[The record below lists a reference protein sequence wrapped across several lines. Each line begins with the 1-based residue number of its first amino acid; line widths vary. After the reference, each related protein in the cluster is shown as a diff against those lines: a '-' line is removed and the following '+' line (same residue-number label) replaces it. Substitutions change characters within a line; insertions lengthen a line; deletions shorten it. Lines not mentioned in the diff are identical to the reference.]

1 MKPLQQVTII
11 VKGIVQG
18 VGFRPFVFRL
28 AHQLNLVGSVLNN
41 HLGVTI
47 VLQGN
52 SELIEQ
58 FIDKLAKSPP
68 PLARIDAIEVTHQAQ
83 LSLFDQFSIIDSH
96 AATDEHANVAISADM
111 SICRDCLN
119 DINDPQNRHYQ
130 YPFTN
135 CTNCG
140 PRYTIINALPYDRC
154 NTAMADFEMCDDCHA
169 AYINPMNRRYHAQP
183 VSCPHCGPQLTF
195 SVINARAECLY
206 DSSML
211 MALEQAVEMINR
223 GGIVAIKGLGGFHL
237 VCDATNNEAVAA
249 LRQRKQRL
257 AKPLAIMVTNLAQ
270 AKLCVSGTE
279 TEWQVLT
286 SPEKPITL
294 MTKRVASV
302 DGKDNG
308 RDNCGNIHPI
318 ALSPLLA
325 PGIDRLGV
333 FLPYTPLHHLL
344 MQRLHKPI
352 VATSANRSGEPIIG
366 NQAEIEQHLSHVVDG
381 ILDHNRPIINAC
393 DDSVVQVIDGQ
404 LQVIRLAR
412 GYAPLTINLHSPM
425 LSNSKNSV
433 LAVGAQQK
441 NTVAFG
447 FADNLIVSPHIGDLF
462 TLETEQYFSRSLATF
477 KRLYDFI
484 PSHIVHDNHPQYAPT
499 QWAVNYQ
506 SEHRLLPSHCIG
518 IQHHYAHVLSVMAM
532 HQRTEQVLGF
542 SFDGTG
548 LGDDG
553 TLWGSEVM
561 LADVHGF
568 TTVAHFSSFKLIGGE
583 QAIKHPVR
591 ILLALLFEQM
601 SLEQVLSLPI
611 AAIADLGSKTVT
623 NLYQLWRNN
632 SHCIECRSVGRLFDA
647 LAVALGFIGSSQ
659 YEGQAG
665 MMIETA
671 ANAYY
676 TESNIEPLSV
686 TLNTLSDQ
694 ESLPIQWHSSDFI
707 TQLVNCAVEYS
718 HNPLIK
724 KQICWHFINMISQQ
738 LDRVGQQYPQ
748 LPQVF
753 CGGVFQNK
761 TLLSQCIDDC
771 KRGQRQILPSGHIP
785 INDGGI
791 ALGQL
796 WYGIHH
802 MA

>member
-1 MKPLQQVTII
+1 MKPAQQVTII

-47 VLQGN
+47 VLQGR
-52 SELIEQ
+52 SEIIEQ
-58 FIDKLAKSPP
+58 FIETLTHSPP
-68 PLARIDAIEVTHQAQ
+68 PLARIDAIELTHQPQ
-83 LSLFDQFSIIDSH
+83 LSIFHRFSIIDSH
-96 AATDEHANVAISADM
+96 ISAGEHAKVAISADK
-111 SICRDCLN
+111 SICQDCLD
-119 DINDPQNRHYQ
+119 DINDPHNRHYQ

-154 NTAMADFEMCDDCHA
+154 NTAMADFVMCDNCRD
-169 AYINPMNRRYHAQP
+169 AYTDPLNRRYHAQP
-183 VSCPHCGPQLTF
+183 VSCPHCGPQLSF
-195 SVINARAECLY
+195 SVINASAEFLY

-211 MALEQAVEMINR
+211 MPLEQAVEMINR

-237 VCDATNNEAVAA
+237 VCDATNNDAVMA
-249 LRQRKQRL
+249 LRQRKQRP
-257 AKPLAIMVTNLAQ
+257 AKPLAIMVRNLAQ
-270 AKLCVSGTE
+270 AQLCVSGTE
-279 TEWQVLT
+279 AEWLVLT

-294 MTKRVASV
+294 MQKRQHS
-302 DGKDNG
+302 D
-308 RDNCGNIHPI
+308 IE
-318 ALSPLLA
+318 LSPLLA

-344 MQRLHKPI
+344 MQRLNKPI

-366 NQAEIEQHLSHVVDG
+366 NIAEIEQHLGHVING

-393 DDSVVQVIDGQ
+393 DDSVVQVIDEQ
-404 LQVIRLAR
+404 VQVIRLAR

-425 LSNSKNSV
+425 LSDSQNSV

-462 TLETEQYFSRSLATF
+462 SLEAQHYFTQSLATF
-477 KRLYDFI
+477 KRLYDFN

-506 SEHRLLPSHCIG
+506 SEHKLPQSHCIG
-518 IQHHYAHVLSVMAM
+518 IQHHFAHVLSVMAM
-532 HQRTEQVLGF
+532 HQRTDQVLGF

-553 TLWGSEVM
+553 VLWGSEVM
-561 LADVHGF
+561 LADVNGF

-601 SLEQVLSLPI
+601 TLQQVLALPI
-611 AAIADLGSKTVT
+611 AAIQNEGKKTVT
-623 NLYQLWRNN
+623 NLYQLWHNN

-647 LAVALGFIGSSQ
+647 LAVALDFIGSSQ

-671 ANAYY
+671 ANDY
-676 TESNIEPLSV
+676 SNHPKRQPLSIR
-686 TLNTLSDQ
+686 LNTVSHNDP
-694 ESLPIQWHSSDFI
+694 EPIQWHSSDFI
-707 TQLVNCAVEYS
+707 TQLVNLAINHSQTPY
-718 HNPLIK
+718 IK
-724 KQICWHFINMISQQ
+724 QQVCWHFIDAISQQ
-738 LDRVGQQYPQ
+738 LDHIGQQYPQ

-771 KRGQRQILPSGHIP
+771 RRGERQFLPSGHIP

-796 WYGIHH
+796 WYAIHH

>member
-28 AHQLNLVGSVLNN
+28 AHQLTLVGSVLNN

-47 VLQGN
+47 ILQGRN
-52 SELIEQ
+52 ELIEQ
-58 FIDKLAKSPP
+58 FIAALKQSPP
-68 PLARIDAIEVTHQAQ
+68 PLARIDAIEVTEQTPLH
-83 LSLFDQFSIIDSH
+83 LFDHFSIIDSQILTGEQ
-96 AATDEHANVAISADM
+96 AKVAISADM
-111 SICRDCLN
+111 SICQDCLD
-119 DINDPQNRHYQ
+119 DINDPHNRHYQ

-140 PRYTIINALPYDRC
+140 PRYSIITSFPYDRC
-154 NTAMADFEMCDDCHA
+154 NTAMADFMMCERCYA
-169 AYINPMNRRYHAQP
+169 AYSDPLNRRYHAQP
-183 VSCPHCGPQLTF
+183 ISCPHCGPQLTF
-195 SVINARAECLY
+195 STLNARAEFLY

-211 MALEQAVEMINR
+211 IALEQAVEMINR

-237 VCDATNNEAVAA
+237 VCDASNDDAVAM
-249 LRQRKQRL
+249 LRQRKQRP
-257 AKPLAIMVTNLAQ
+257 AKPLAIMVANLAQ
-270 AKLCVSGTE
+270 AKLCVSGNE
-279 TEWQVLT
+279 AEWRVLT

-294 MTKRVASV
+294 MTKRVAN
-302 DGKDNG
+302 DNSNENNG
-308 RDNCGNIHPI
+308 SNGPI
-318 ALSPLLA
+318 ELSLLLA

-344 MQRLHKPI
+344 MQRLNKPI
-352 VATSANRSGEPIIG
+352 VATSANRSGEPIIT
-366 NQAEIEQHLSHVVDG
+366 NKADIEQHLAHVIDG

-393 DDSVVQVIDGQ
+393 DDSVVQVIDKQ
-404 LQVIRLAR
+404 VQVIRLAR
-412 GYAPLTINLHSPM
+412 GFAPLTINLHSPM
-425 LSNSKNSV
+425 LSNRQNNV

-447 FADNLIVSPHIGDLF
+447 FNNNLIVSPHIGDLF
-462 TLETEQYFSRSLATF
+462 SLEAEQYFSRSLATF
-477 KRLYDFI
+477 KRLYDFS
-484 PSHIVHDNHPQYAPT
+484 PSHIVHDNHLQYAPT

-506 SEHRLLPSHCIG
+506 SEHHLLPSHCIG
-518 IQHHYAHVLSVMAM
+518 IQHHFAHVLSVMAM

-561 LADVHGF
+561 LADIDGF
-568 TTVAHFSSFKLIGGE
+568 TTLAHFSPFKLIGGE
-583 QAIKHPVR
+583 QAIKQPVR
-591 ILLALLFEQM
+591 ILLALLFEHM
-601 SLEQVLSLPI
+601 SLQHVLTLPI
-611 AAIADLGSKTVT
+611 VAIQDLGRHTVT
-623 NLYQLWRNN
+623 NLHQLWRNN

-647 LAVALGFIGSSQ
+647 LAVALGFIGSAP

-665 MMIETA
+665 MMIEAA
-671 ANAYY
+671 ANDYAKKPGDAFKPIKLNIV
-676 TESNIEPLSV
+676 SNNDPE
-686 TLNTLSDQ
+686 
-694 ESLPIQWHSSDFI
+694 PIQWHSSDFM
-707 TQLVNCAVEYS
+707 TQLVNLTVSDAD
-718 HNPLIK
+718 NPLIK
-724 KQICWHFINMISQQ
+724 QQLCWQFINAIGQQ
-738 LDRVGQQYPQ
+738 VNHIGQQYPQ

-761 TLLSQCIDDC
+761 TLLSQCVDDC
-771 KRGQRQILPSGHIP
+771 VMGERTYLTSGHIP

-796 WYGIHH
+796 WYAIHH